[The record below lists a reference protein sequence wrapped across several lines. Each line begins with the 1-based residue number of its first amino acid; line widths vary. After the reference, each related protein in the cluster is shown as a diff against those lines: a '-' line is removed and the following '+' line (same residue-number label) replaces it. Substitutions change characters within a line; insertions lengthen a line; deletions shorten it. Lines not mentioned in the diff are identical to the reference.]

1 VTECPIVQ
9 KIVDRAML
17 ACDREYLLDLVTSY
31 TPGEERQRQVQEA
44 IADEFQHITEQ
55 QAAVLAGMS
64 DEIITALRRRLT
76 S

>member
-1 VTECPIVQ
+1 
-9 KIVDRAML
+9 
-17 ACDREYLLDLVTSY
+17 LDLVTSY